1 MSMVLNM
8 MSTPIKGGGHD
19 CQPPLIAN
27 PDEFEFACNCKK
39 CQSKYLKWRE
49 QYQTEQREMRE
60 QMEIRKN
67 LKARNQGEACD

>member
-8 MSTPIKGGGHD
+8 MSTPIKGEGMV
-19 CQPPLIAN
+19 AN

-39 CQSKYLKWRE
+39 CQGKYLKWRE

-67 LKARNQGEACD
+67 LEARNQGEACD